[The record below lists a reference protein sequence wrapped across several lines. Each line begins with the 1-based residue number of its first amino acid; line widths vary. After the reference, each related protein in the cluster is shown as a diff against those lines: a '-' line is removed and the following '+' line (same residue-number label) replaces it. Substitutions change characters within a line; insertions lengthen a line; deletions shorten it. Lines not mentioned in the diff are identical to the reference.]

1 MSHPGV
7 VFVIDDDPSV
17 RSSLEF
23 LIGSMGLQVES
34 FATTDAF
41 LQRGPTDVPS
51 CLVLDI
57 RLRGVSG
64 LEFQREL
71 NERHRPLPIIFI
83 TGYGDIRMGV
93 GAMKAGAVEFLT
105 KPLRDQD
112 LLDAIR
118 VGLEKDRSRRE
129 RESEVAYLRESFSAL
144 TPQQQKVIFR
154 VVSGMLNKQV
164 AYELGIAENTVK
176 VHRKRAM
183 EKMHAESLPELV
195 KMFEKL
201 KASDQLSP
209 DRRYSDRG
217 DSSERE
223 ARGAFADPE

>member
-93 GAMKAGAVEFLT
+93 GAMKAGAVAFLL
-105 KPLRDQD
+105 KPVDVPHLTGC
-112 LLDAIR
+112 I
-118 VGLEKDRSRRE
+118 EK
-129 RESEVAYLRESFSAL
+129 VAPA
-144 TPQQQKVIFR
+144 
-154 VVSGMLNKQV
+154 
-164 AYELGIAENTVK
+164 
-176 VHRKRAM
+176 
-183 EKMHAESLPELV
+183 
-195 KMFEKL
+195 
-201 KASDQLSP
+201 
-209 DRRYSDRG
+209 
-217 DSSERE
+217 
-223 ARGAFADPE
+223 